1 MASREP
7 YSTAEIARIVHAQL
21 DGQGDVQVSYLLNDS
36 RTVVYPN
43 RSLFFAFRTEQ
54 NDGHRFI
61 AELYGK
67 GVQAFVVSSD
77 FDRSPFFKA
86 DFLVVDDV
94 LKAMQALATHHR
106 QKFNYPVVAIT
117 GSNGKTV
124 VKEWLFSFLH
134 DQFKVVRSPRS
145 YNSQIGVPLSLW
157 QMANHHDIAII
168 EAGISE
174 PQEMERLQPM
184 IQPTVGIFTNIGS
197 AHAKNFEDIEQKAKE
212 KAVLFKDC
220 SKIVFCRDHDLV
232 TDTLL
237 QMVNGDTGRLLSWSL
252 RGADEAIPVTKSDT
266 HLHFNFYGQTVK
278 LPIAFHD
285 KASIENL
292 LNAFFMAL
300 HLGVPVLKLIR
311 SIERLTPVSM
321 RLQER
326 TGLNGN
332 LLINDFYNSDPESMR
347 IALDLLAQ
355 KPADKKRVVVL
366 SDFEGINSGD
376 AHQAYV
382 NIVEQINNR
391 NVDVVVGIGT
401 VCPQEL
407 KGLKVEPKFFPN
419 TRSFLDFGLLHMW
432 HNAAILLKGARRF
445 GFEKIAEE
453 LQEKV
458 HQTWLEVHLNA
469 MVHNLRYYRNNLR
482 PHVKL
487 MAMVKAFGYGAGNLE
502 IARLLAYH
510 RVDYLA
516 VAYAD
521 EGIELR
527 KGGIELPIMVMNPD
541 QSSHRRMIEYDLE
554 PEVYS
559 VDQLRQFTNAVEQHF
574 EGELFNIH
582 LKLETGM
589 NRLGFTETEIK
600 PALDIITAQKRLRV
614 ISVFSHLAASDMP
627 EYDAFTNQQIE
638 RFTAQAKTVESRLGY
653 DVTKHIANT
662 SAIARFKK
670 AQFDMVRL
678 GIGLYGEANS
688 AEEKKNLQ
696 TVTRWLTRISQIKAI
711 EKGESVGYGR
721 SYIAKE
727 KKLIATLPV
736 GYADGYYRALSN
748 GVGKVFVGGAFAPVV
763 GRVCMDMIM
772 VDVTGLNVQEGDEVE
787 LMGDRVTPHDLAK
800 SIDTIPYEILTHISS
815 RVPRIYLTE

>member
-1 MASREP
+1 MANRES
-7 YSTAEIARIVHAQL
+7 YSTGDIAKIMHAQL
-21 DGQGDVQVSYLLNDS
+21 DGHGEVKISYLLNDS
-36 RTVVYPN
+36 RTVVYPS
-43 RSLFFAFRTEQ
+43 RSLFFAFKTAQ

-67 GVQAFVVSSD
+67 GVQAFVVQAN
-77 FDRSPFFKA
+77 FDRSPFVKA
-86 DFLVVDDV
+86 DFLIVDDV
-94 LKAMQALATHHR
+94 LVALQTLAKYHR
-106 QKFNYPVVAIT
+106 QKFEYPVVAIT

-124 VKEWLFSFLH
+124 VKEWLFTFLH

-157 QMANHHDIAII
+157 QMASHHDVALI

-174 PQEMERLQPM
+174 PGEMERLQPM
-184 IQPTVGIFTNIGS
+184 IHPSVGIFTNIGS
-197 AHAKNFEDIEQKAKE
+197 AHAKNFESLEQKAME
-212 KAVLFKDC
+212 KAELFKDC
-220 SKIVFCRDHDLV
+220 SKIVFCRDHSVV
-232 TDTLL
+232 TDALL
-237 QMVNGDTGRLLSWSL
+237 QVVNGDSSRLLSWSL
-252 RGADEAIPVTKSDT
+252 RGADQAIPITKSDT
-266 HLHFNFYGQTVK
+266 HLRFNFYGQTVK
-278 LPIAFHD
+278 LPIPFHD

-300 HLGVPVLKLIR
+300 HLGVPILKLIKL
-311 SIERLTPVSM
+311 IDKLVPVSM

-347 IALDLLAQ
+347 IALDLLGQ
-355 KPADKKRVVVL
+355 KPMDKKRVVVL

-382 NIVEQINNR
+382 NVVEQINSR
-391 NVDVVVGIGT
+391 NIDEVVGIGK
-401 VCPQEL
+401 VCSTEL
-407 KGLKVEPKFFPN
+407 QGVRGEPKFFPN
-419 TRSFLDFGLLHMW
+419 TQAFLDSGLMHKW
-432 HNAAILLKGARRF
+432 QNAAILLKGARRF

-453 LQEKV
+453 LQEKI
-458 HQTWLEVHLNA
+458 HQTWLEVNLNA
-469 MVHNLRYYRNNLR
+469 MVHNLRYYRTILQPN
-482 PHVKL
+482 VKL

-510 RVDYLA
+510 KVDYLA

-541 QSSHRRMIEYDLE
+541 QSSHRRLIEFDLE
-554 PEVYS
+554 PEIYS
-559 VDQLRQFTNAVEQHF
+559 IRQLEQFAQAIEQHF
-574 EGELFNIH
+574 EGEKFNIH

-589 NRLGFTETEIK
+589 NRLGFTEDELEQVL
-600 PALDIITAQKRLRV
+600 AVLGRENRLHV
-614 ISVFSHLAASDMP
+614 VSVFSHLAASDMP
-627 EYDAFTNQQIE
+627 EYDAFTQMQIE
-638 RFTAQAKTVESRLGY
+638 RFKALANRVEIGLGY
-653 DVTKHIANT
+653 AVVKHIANT
-662 SAIARFKK
+662 SAITRFKE

-678 GIGLYGEANS
+678 GIGLYGQANS
-688 AEEKKNLQ
+688 AAENKNLQ
-696 TVTRWLTRISQIKAI
+696 MVTRWLTRISQIKEI

-727 KKLIATLPV
+727 KTAIATLPV

-748 GVGKVFVGGAFAPVV
+748 GVGKVSIGGVLAPVV

-772 VDVTGLNVQEGDEVE
+772 VDVSGMNVKVGDQVE
-787 LMGDRVTPHDLAK
+787 LMGEHISAHDMAR